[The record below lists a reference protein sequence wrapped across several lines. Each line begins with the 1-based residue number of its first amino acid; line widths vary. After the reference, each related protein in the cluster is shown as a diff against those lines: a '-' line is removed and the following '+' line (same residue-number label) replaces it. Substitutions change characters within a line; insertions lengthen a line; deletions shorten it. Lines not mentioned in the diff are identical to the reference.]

1 LKRKTVS
8 DILGPGMAFFTRTD
22 IARNIRRYY
31 LVTVTRTL
39 FGEWALVREWGRIG
53 LSGTLQQRSF
63 ESERDARKEEG
74 RSIRRRLKRGYIER
88 VS

>member
-1 LKRKTVS
+1 LKAKTVS
-8 DILGPGMAFFTRTD
+8 DNLGPGMAFFTRTD

-31 LVTVTRTL
+31 HVTVTRTL

-53 LSGTLQQRSF
+53 LSGTLQHRSF
-63 ESERDARKEEG
+63 ANEQDARKEES
-74 RSIRRRLKRGYIER
+74 RSIRRRLKRGYVER